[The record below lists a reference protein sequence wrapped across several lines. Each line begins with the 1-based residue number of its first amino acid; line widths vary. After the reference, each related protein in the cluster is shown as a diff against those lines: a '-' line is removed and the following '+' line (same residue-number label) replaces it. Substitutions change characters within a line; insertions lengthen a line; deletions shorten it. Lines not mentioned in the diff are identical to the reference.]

1 VVTGEEVI
9 ILVGILVRQSL
20 DRKIKEEIM
29 SYNEEQRLP
38 DDELDH
44 VIMVI
49 NMPSGHTLK
58 LFEGDNLKIQ
68 LELIKENMQ
77 AENKLTKLRDKLDKV
92 NPDTDFDKIQQ
103 FPLGTII
110 ERNGHKYTYIKKVK
124 NEI

>member
-1 VVTGEEVI
+1 
-9 ILVGILVRQSL
+9 
-20 DRKIKEEIM
+20 M

-110 ERNGHKYTYIKKVK
+110 ERNGHKYIYVRKIR
-124 NEI
+124 NPDQADSILDPD